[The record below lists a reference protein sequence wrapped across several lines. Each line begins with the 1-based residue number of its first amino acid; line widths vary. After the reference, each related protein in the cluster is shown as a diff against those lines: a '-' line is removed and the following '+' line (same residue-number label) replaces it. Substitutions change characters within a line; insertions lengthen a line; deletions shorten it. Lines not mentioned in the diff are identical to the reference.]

1 VLKSDTD
8 EPTMFSRWWS
18 RPRIHDPLPDRLWRP
33 ARERSPLLQSLAADR
48 AEDLRR
54 LAAGFLERKS
64 ITPVQGL
71 ELSPAERALIAC
83 LCCLPVLELGGRWL
97 AGWRE
102 VVVYPGAFR
111 VRRSELDEPTGV
123 LHEWEEELSGE
134 AWSEGPLILS
144 WEDLLL
150 DQDEPESGCNVVA
163 HEIAHKLDLRD
174 GILDGTPPL
183 PANRRQAWARDF
195 QSAFDSLCAEV
206 EAGQDTLIDPYA
218 ATAPEEFFAVV
229 SEYHFSAS
237 PVLGETL
244 PTVAAHLR
252 AFYGPS
258 PFESDRPER
267 PEVDGK
273 SPRT

>member
-1 VLKSDTD
+1 M
-8 EPTMFSRWWS
+8 MFSRWWPKRS
-18 RPRIHDPLPDRLWRP
+18 LIASLPSDLWFAACARSALLGAMPDDRS
-33 ARERSPLLQSLAADR
+33 AR
-48 AEDLRR
+48 LRV
-54 LAAGFLERKS
+54 LAAGFLARKA

-71 ELSPAERALIAC
+71 ELAAADRALIAC

-111 VRRSELDEPTGV
+111 VRRSEIDEPTGV
-123 LHEWEEELSGE
+123 LHEWDEDLAGE

-150 DQDEPESGCNVVA
+150 DQEEPEAGCNVVA

-174 GILDGTPPL
+174 GVLDGTPPL
-183 PANRRQAWARDF
+183 PADRHRTWVRDF
-195 QSAFDSLCAEV
+195 QAAFEALCTEV
-206 EAGQDTLIDPYA
+206 EAGRETEIDPYA

-237 PVLGETL
+237 PVLDETL
-244 PTVAAHLR
+244 PAIAAHLR

-258 PFESDRPER
+258 PFASYLPGHA
-267 PEVDGK
+267 EVDGK
-273 SPRT
+273 GGLYT